1 MNQQE
6 FTRRFEKDWLGLE
19 ARLDELDQ
27 VKRSAARTSADFPR
41 LYRQVCQHL
50 ALARDRDYGA
60 HLIERLNGLV
70 LRGHQHLYEARAGV
84 GVRTVQFFAADFPA
98 LIRHES
104 RLFWISALLFFGS
117 GLTMMAAVQ
126 AFPEMAYTVL
136 DPRQAAQMEEMYRP
150 DASVLGRER
159 PADSDFLMFGF
170 YIYNNVG
177 IAFQTFASGLL
188 AGIGTLFFLLFN
200 GVLIGAV
207 AGHLT
212 NAGFGPTFYPFVIGH
227 GAFELIAVVLAGQA
241 GLKLGFA
248 LLAPGRLT
256 RGESVRQAARVCVR
270 IVYGIGAMLV
280 IAAFLEA
287 FWSSSTVVPA
297 AVKIGV
303 GAVLWA
309 LVGFYFI
316 AVGRSHGS

>member
-19 ARLDELDQ
+19 TQLDELDQ
-27 VKRSAARTSADFPR
+27 VKRGASPGSADFPR

-50 ALARDRDYGA
+50 ALARHRDYGA
-60 HLIERLNGLV
+60 HLIDSLNGLV
-70 LRGHQHLYEARAGV
+70 LRGHQHLYEARAGM
-84 GVRTVQFFAADFPA
+84 GLRIVRFFAADFPA
-98 LIRHES
+98 LIRRES
-104 RLFWISALLFFGS
+104 RLFWISTLLFFGS
-117 GLTMMAAVQ
+117 GLTMAAVVQ

-136 DPRQAAQMEEMYRP
+136 DPRQAAMMEEMYRP

-188 AGIGTLFFLLFN
+188 AGVGTLFFLLFN
-200 GVLIGAV
+200 GVLIGTV

-212 NAGFGPTFYPFVIGH
+212 NAGFGATFYPFVIGH
-227 GAFELIAVVLAGQA
+227 GAFELTAIVLAGQA

-248 LLAPGRLT
+248 LLAPGRLS
-256 RGESVRQAARVCVR
+256 RAEAVKQAGRVCVR
-270 IVYGIGAMLV
+270 IVYGIAAMLV
-280 IAAFLEA
+280 IAAFVEA
-287 FWSSSTVVPA
+287 FWSSSTLVPA
-297 AVKIGV
+297 AVKFGV
-303 GAVLWA
+303 GAGLWA
-309 LVGFYFI
+309 LVAFYFI
-316 AVGRSHGS
+316 AVGRGHGS